1 MAEVLTMQVNSNI
14 GKVAKET
21 KDWAKSLDE
30 VNEQVTI
37 QNKVINDLERDLIKL
52 KQQQDAIPKGA
63 FFAGMGDLNKKIK
76 ETSNELKLE
85 KIALKDLTN
94 QQKEATQQVKKY
106 NKAQKEQ
113 EDAVKGT
120 IGNFQVFGVSINGI
134 RKSLGQVIPLI
145 RLMFKSIKVG
155 LLSTGIGALL
165 VAFGSLIT
173 FIRGSKEGMDRF
185 NVVISKVSAIFKVL
199 KDRVSNIG
207 KALLGVFDNGLINT
221 LKTIRNQFLG
231 VGDEMKREVKI
242 AGELTLAMQKL
253 RDAENEFIVQKA
265 ATRKEIEKAR
275 LLAEDETKSAQ
286 ERLVALRR
294 ALDLEIETSNKE
306 VEMAKE
312 RKRIFEQDMIQ
323 SKHKEEDEK
332 KLAELTA
339 DIDRKEISSL
349 RLRKRVMTEVN
360 EMQNKIDQERKDR
373 HEDLIEM
380 TEKETEV
387 THGLMLANNEYF
399 ENLMKTSNAGASV
412 VLANTNQQLEA
423 AQTFAGGVS
432 KLANENKAL
441 AGAEALISTYLAVQR
456 TMSDASIPTT
466 ALRFI
471 TAAGVL
477 SSGLANVRSI
487 FSTNV
492 GTGGGGGGSIPA
504 ATSQTPSPQM
514 LGGAF
519 SLSGDTQQPEPLKAF
534 VVTDE
539 MTNSQNQLANIRRR
553 ATI

>member
-37 QNKVINDLERDLIKL
+37 QNKVINDLEKDLIKL

-85 KIALKDLTN
+85 KLALKDLTN

-145 RLMFKSIKVG
+145 RLMFKSITAG

-165 VAFGSLIT
+165 VAFGSLVT
-173 FIRGSKEGMDRF
+173 FIRSSKEGMDTF
-185 NVVISKVSAIFKVL
+185 NVVLSKVSAIFKVL
-199 KDRVSNIG
+199 RDRVANIG

-231 VGDEMKREVKI
+231 VGDEMQREVKI

-253 RDAENEFIVQKA
+253 RDAENEFIVTKA

-312 RKRIFEQDMIQ
+312 RKRIFEEDM
-323 SKHKEEDEK
+323 KTAKNKEEAER

-373 HEDLIEM
+373 HEDLID
-380 TEKETEV
+380 TSKEEIKV
-387 THGLMLANNEYF
+387 VNELIQANHEYF
-399 ENLMKTSNAGASV
+399 ENLIKNSNAGTTV

-456 TMSDASIPTT
+456 TMSDPSIPTT